1 MNADWML
8 DVLAD
13 LRTFAHDNRYAR
25 LAEHLDDSLLIA
37 AADLCNAQ
45 RSEPGE
51 AGRHEGKAGNTHLWS
66 GFCDNP

>member
-13 LRTFAHDNRYAR
+13 LKTFAHDNRYVR

-37 AADLCNAQ
+37 AAELEAA
-45 RSEPGE
+45 RRRARGE
-51 AGRHEGKAGNTHLWS
+51 AVDHERKAGIGHHRT
-66 GFCDNP
+66 GVGDNP